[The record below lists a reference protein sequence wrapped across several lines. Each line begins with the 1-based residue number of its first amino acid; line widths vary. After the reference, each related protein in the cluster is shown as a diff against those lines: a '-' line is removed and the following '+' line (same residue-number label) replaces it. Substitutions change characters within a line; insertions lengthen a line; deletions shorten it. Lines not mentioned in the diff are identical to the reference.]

1 MPQAG
6 DVFGRF
12 VLQRE
17 LGRGPMSEVF
27 LAEDDSRWK
36 VAVKFFL
43 LEPGSSMDDRPKW
56 STRMVREARAAADF
70 RHPNVV
76 AIHEVGDV
84 AGFPFLIRDF
94 IEGRSLAEMA
104 FDRDPGLAA
113 WRVHWVRELARTLA
127 DIHRAGLVHR
137 DVKSSNALVRRDGA
151 LRVLDF
157 GVARR
162 SVDRTAGLAAPISER
177 IPSIPKPRVIGTPAY
192 TAPERFAS
200 QPASPAADQFGWG
213 VVAYEVLTG
222 WLPWGGERD
231 GPVKMIEAMLTQAP
245 APLRSLAPEVPTGI
259 EHVIARALAK
269 APRDRFPGMD
279 DVVRALDAACAP
291 RAF

>member
-43 LEPGSSMDDRPKW
+43 LEPGGSLDDRPKW
-56 STRMVREARAAADF
+56 SSRMVREARAAADF

-84 AGFPFLIRDF
+84 AGFPYLIRDF
-94 IEGRSLAEMA
+94 IEGSSLAEAA
-104 FDRDPGLAA
+104 FDRDPALAA
-113 WRVHWVRELARTLA
+113 WRLHWVRELARTLA
-127 DIHRAGLVHR
+127 DIHRTGLVHR
-137 DVKSSNALVRRDGA
+137 DVKSSNVLVRRDGA

-177 IPSIPKPRVIGTPAY
+177 IPSIPRPRLIGTPAY

-200 QPASPAADQFGWG
+200 QAASPASDQFGWG
-213 VVAYEVLTG
+213 VVAHEVLTG
-222 WLPWGGERD
+222 QLPWSDRD
-231 GPVKMIEAMLTQAP
+231 GPVRTIEAILTQPP
-245 APLRSLAPEVPTGI
+245 APVRSLAPEVPPGVD
-259 EHVIARALAK
+259 HVVARALAK

-279 DVVRALDAACAP
+279 DVVRALDAACSPPAY
-291 RAF
+291 